1 MTTRPRFTGTSQDFL
16 LLIARV
22 LIIALFLKIGIP
34 KLMDFRGSIAYM
46 TRIGAPMPMLA
57 SAILIAMDVVVAIAI
72 LIGFHTRPLVLLLA
86 LYTLGAAIIGHP
98 FWLRDG
104 PQQMNDMIHFYKNLS
119 IMGGLLAL
127 GAAGPGRFSID
138 RG

>member
-1 MTTRPRFTGTSQDFL
+1 MTTRPRFSGTSQDFL

-34 KLMDFRGSIAYM
+34 KLMDFGGAIAYM

-57 SAILIAMDVVVAIAI
+57 AAILIAMDVVVAIAI
-72 LIGFHTRPLVLLLA
+72 LIGFHTRPLALLLA
-86 LYTLGAAIIGHP
+86 VYTLGAAIIGHP
-98 FWLRDG
+98 FWLTEG
-104 PQQMNDMIHFYKNLS
+104 PQQMNNMIHFYKNLS

-127 GAAGPGRFSID
+127 GAAGPGRFSVD

>member
-1 MTTRPRFTGTSQDFL
+1 MKIRPQLPNTSQDFL

-22 LIIALFLKIGIP
+22 LIIALYLKIGIP
-34 KLMDFRGSIAYM
+34 KLVDFGGAIAYM

-57 SAILIAMDVVVAIAI
+57 AAILIAMDVAVAFAI
-72 LIGFHTRPLVLLLA
+72 LIGLHTRRLALLLA

-98 FWLRDG
+98 FWLTDG
-104 PQQMNDMIHFYKNLS
+104 PQQMNSMIHFYKNLS

-127 GAAGPGRFSID
+127 CAAGPGRFSID

>member
-1 MTTRPRFTGTSQDFL
+1 MTIRPLLSNTLHDFL

-22 LIIALFLKIGIP
+22 LIISLYLKIGIP
-34 KLMDFRGSIAYM
+34 KLLDFGGAVAYM
-46 TRIGAPMPMLA
+46 TRIDAPLPML
-57 SAILIAMDVVVAIAI
+57 SAVILIAMDVVVAIAI
-72 LIGFHTRPLVLLLA
+72 LIGFHTRPLALLLA

-98 FWLRDG
+98 FWVIDG
-104 PQQMNDMIHFYKNLS
+104 PRQMTDMIHFYKNLS

-127 GAAGPGRFSID
+127 YSAGPGRFSID

>member
-1 MTTRPRFTGTSQDFL
+1 MTTRPQLPNTFQDFL

-22 LIIALFLKIGIP
+22 LIVALYLKIGIP
-34 KLMDFRGSIAYM
+34 KLMDFGGAIAYM
-46 TRIGAPMPMLA
+46 TRIDAPMPMLA
-57 SAILIAMDVVVAIAI
+57 AAILIAMDVVVAIAI
-72 LIGFHTRPLVLLLA
+72 LIGFHTRPVALLLA

-98 FWLRDG
+98 FWLTDG
-104 PQQMNDMIHFYKNLS
+104 SQQMNNMIHFYKNLS

-127 GAAGPGRFSID
+127 CAAGPGRFSVD

>member
-1 MTTRPRFTGTSQDFL
+1 MTTRPQLPNTFQDFL

-22 LIIALFLKIGIP
+22 LIVALYLKIGIP
-34 KLMDFRGSIAYM
+34 KLMDFGGAIAYM

-57 SAILIAMDVVVAIAI
+57 AAILIAMDVVVAIAI
-72 LIGFHTRPLVLLLA
+72 LIGFHTRPVALLLA
-86 LYTLGAAIIGHP
+86 LYTLAAAIIGHP
-98 FWLRDG
+98 FWLADG
-104 PQQMNDMIHFYKNLS
+104 SQQMNNMIHFYKNLS

-127 GAAGPGRFSID
+127 CAAGPGRFSVD

>member
-1 MTTRPRFTGTSQDFL
+1 MTTRPQLPNTFQDPL

-22 LIIALFLKIGIP
+22 LIVALYLKIGIP
-34 KLMDFRGSIAYM
+34 KLMDFGGAIAYM

-57 SAILIAMDVVVAIAI
+57 AAILIAMDVVVAIAI
-72 LIGFHTRPLVLLLA
+72 LIGFHTRPVALLLA
-86 LYTLGAAIIGHP
+86 LYTLVAAIIGHP
-98 FWLRDG
+98 FWLTDG
-104 PQQMNDMIHFYKNLS
+104 SEQMNNMIHFYKNLS

-127 GAAGPGRFSID
+127 CAAGPGRFSVD